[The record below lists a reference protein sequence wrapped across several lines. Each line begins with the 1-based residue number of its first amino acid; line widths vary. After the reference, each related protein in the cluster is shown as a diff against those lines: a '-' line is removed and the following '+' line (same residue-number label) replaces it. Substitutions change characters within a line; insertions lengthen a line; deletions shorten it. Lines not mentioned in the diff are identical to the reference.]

1 MYIRK
6 YIISL
11 AMPSWDG
18 LTRCWAG
25 DHRRSNHTQ
34 LTYLACR
41 DLGSRLSGLDD
52 VDSQAVR

>member
-1 MYIRK
+1 
-6 YIISL
+6 
-11 AMPSWDG
+11 MPSWDG